1 MVVPYSG
8 MYKLSSKISG
18 TTNLGKLFFY
28 NIKGTLFVLEVGVC
42 GLGVLVCAGCV
53 AVVVA

>member
-53 AVVVA
+53 AVVA